1 MIGFGPRHPST
12 PFHRSR
18 EFPYLHQRDV
28 SNNRFGGYNAWLFSC
43 HEVRCRHIGRGA
55 NHGSGVYGIQGTN
68 RHHRHRPHSN
78 RQSRIGGGKG
88 TLTFNGKSY
97 PLSIGGVSVGTI
109 GVATVNLE
117 GTARNLRTAADIA
130 GTYGAASAS
139 VAIVGG
145 GKVATLKN
153 EKGVVLEV
161 HGVQLGLE
169 ASLSMSGMT
178 IVLQ

>member
-1 MIGFGPRHPST
+1 MLGFFRTMKFGAAILAGALMMVAAST
-12 PFHRSR
+12 ESR
-18 EFPYLHQRDV
+18 AQT
-28 SNNRFGGYNAWLFSC
+28 GTTGT
-43 HEVRCRHIGRGA
+43 VRIQIVKAGFIV
-55 NHGSGVYGIQGTN
+55 GV
-68 RHHRHRPHSN
+68 
-78 RQSRIGGGKG
+78 GGGKG

-139 VAIVGG
+139 LAIVGG
-145 GKVATLKN
+145 AKVAKLKN
-153 EKGVVLEV
+153 EKGVVLEL

-169 ASLSMSGMT
+169 ASLSLSGMT
-178 IVLQ
+178 IALQP

>member
-1 MIGFGPRHPST
+1 MLSFFRAMKFGAAILAGALIMAAASTESRAQTGTTGTVRIQIVKAGFI
-12 PFHRSR
+12 
-18 EFPYLHQRDV
+18 V
-28 SNNRFGGYNAWLFSC
+28 
-43 HEVRCRHIGRGA
+43 
-55 NHGSGVYGIQGTN
+55 GV
-68 RHHRHRPHSN
+68 
-78 RQSRIGGGKG
+78 GGGKG

-117 GTARNLRTAADIA
+117 GTARNLRTATDIA

-145 GKVATLKN
+145 AKVATLKN
-153 EKGVVLEV
+153 EKGVILEL

-169 ASLSMSGMT
+169 ASLSLSGMT
-178 IVLQ
+178 IALQ

>member
-1 MIGFGPRHPST
+1 MLSFFRAMKFGAAILAGALIMVAATTESRAQTGTGTVRIQIVKAGFI
-12 PFHRSR
+12 
-18 EFPYLHQRDV
+18 V
-28 SNNRFGGYNAWLFSC
+28 
-43 HEVRCRHIGRGA
+43 
-55 NHGSGVYGIQGTN
+55 GV
-68 RHHRHRPHSN
+68 
-78 RQSRIGGGKG
+78 GGGKG

-109 GVATVNLE
+109 GVATVNLQ

-145 GKVATLKN
+145 AKVATLKN

-169 ASLSMSGMT
+169 ASLSLSGMT
-178 IVLQ
+178 IALQ

>member
-1 MIGFGPRHPST
+1 MLGFFRTMKFGAAILAGALMMVAASIE
-12 PFHRSR
+12 SR
-18 EFPYLHQRDV
+18 AQT
-28 SNNRFGGYNAWLFSC
+28 GTTGT
-43 HEVRCRHIGRGA
+43 VRIQIVKAGFIV
-55 NHGSGVYGIQGTN
+55 GV
-68 RHHRHRPHSN
+68 
-78 RQSRIGGGKG
+78 GGGKG

-153 EKGVVLEV
+153 GKGVVLEV

-169 ASLSMSGMT
+169 ASLSLSGMT
-178 IVLQ
+178 IALQ

>member
-1 MIGFGPRHPST
+1 MLGFFRTMKFGAAILAGALMMVAAST
-12 PFHRSR
+12 ESR
-18 EFPYLHQRDV
+18 AQT
-28 SNNRFGGYNAWLFSC
+28 GTTGT
-43 HEVRCRHIGRGA
+43 VRIQIVKAGFIV
-55 NHGSGVYGIQGTN
+55 GV
-68 RHHRHRPHSN
+68 
-78 RQSRIGGGKG
+78 GGG
-88 TLTFNGKSY
+88 N
-97 PLSIGGVSVGTI
+97 VGTI

-145 GKVATLKN
+145 AKVATLKN

-169 ASLSMSGMT
+169 ASLSLSGMT
-178 IVLQ
+178 IALQP

>member
-1 MIGFGPRHPST
+1 MLGFFRTMKFGAAILAGALMMVAAST
-12 PFHRSR
+12 ESR
-18 EFPYLHQRDV
+18 AQT
-28 SNNRFGGYNAWLFSC
+28 GTTGT
-43 HEVRCRHIGRGA
+43 VRIQIVKAGFIV
-55 NHGSGVYGIQGTN
+55 GV
-68 RHHRHRPHSN
+68 
-78 RQSRIGGGKG
+78 GGGKG

-97 PLSIGGVSVGTI
+97 PLNIGGVSVGTI

-145 GKVATLKN
+145 AKVATLKN

-169 ASLSMSGMT
+169 ASLSLSGMT
-178 IVLQ
+178 IALQ

>member
-1 MIGFGPRHPST
+1 MLGFFRTMKFGAAILAGALMMVAASIE
-12 PFHRSR
+12 SR
-18 EFPYLHQRDV
+18 AQT
-28 SNNRFGGYNAWLFSC
+28 GTTGT
-43 HEVRCRHIGRGA
+43 VRIQIVKAGFIV
-55 NHGSGVYGIQGTN
+55 GV
-68 RHHRHRPHSN
+68 
-78 RQSRIGGGKG
+78 GGGKG

-145 GKVATLKN
+145 AKVATLKN
-153 EKGVVLEV
+153 EKGVVLEL

-169 ASLSMSGMT
+169 ASLSLSGMT
-178 IVLQ
+178 ITLQ

>member
-1 MIGFGPRHPST
+1 MLRLFRVMKFGAVMLAGALIMVAASTESRAQSGTTGTVRIQIVKAGFI
-12 PFHRSR
+12 
-18 EFPYLHQRDV
+18 V
-28 SNNRFGGYNAWLFSC
+28 
-43 HEVRCRHIGRGA
+43 
-55 NHGSGVYGIQGTN
+55 GV
-68 RHHRHRPHSN
+68 
-78 RQSRIGGGKG
+78 GGGKG

-109 GVATVNLE
+109 GVATVNLV

-145 GKVATLKN
+145 AKVATLKN

-169 ASLSMSGMT
+169 ASLSLSGMT
-178 IVLQ
+178 IALQ

>member
-1 MIGFGPRHPST
+1 MLGFFRTMKFGAAILAGALMMVAAST
-12 PFHRSR
+12 ESR
-18 EFPYLHQRDV
+18 AQT
-28 SNNRFGGYNAWLFSC
+28 GTTGT
-43 HEVRCRHIGRGA
+43 VRIQIVKAGFIV
-55 NHGSGVYGIQGTN
+55 GV
-68 RHHRHRPHSN
+68 
-78 RQSRIGGGKG
+78 GGGKG

-97 PLSIGGVSVGTI
+97 PLSIGGISVGTI

-145 GKVATLKN
+145 AKVATLKN

-169 ASLSMSGMT
+169 ASLSLSGMT
-178 IVLQ
+178 IALQ

>member
-1 MIGFGPRHPST
+1 MLGFFRAVKFGAAILAGALIMVATST
-12 PFHRSR
+12 ESR
-18 EFPYLHQRDV
+18 AQT
-28 SNNRFGGYNAWLFSC
+28 
-43 HEVRCRHIGRGA
+43 
-55 NHGSGVYGIQGTN
+55 GSGTVRIQIVKAGF
-68 RHHRHRPHSN
+68 
-78 RQSRIGGGKG
+78 IVGVGGGKG

-109 GVATVNLE
+109 GVATVNLA

-145 GKVATLKN
+145 AKVATLKN

-169 ASLSMSGMT
+169 ASLSLSGMT
-178 IVLQ
+178 IALQ

>member
-1 MIGFGPRHPST
+1 MLRLFRVMKFGAVMLAGALIMVAASTESRAQTGTTGTVRIQIVKAGFI
-12 PFHRSR
+12 
-18 EFPYLHQRDV
+18 V
-28 SNNRFGGYNAWLFSC
+28 
-43 HEVRCRHIGRGA
+43 
-55 NHGSGVYGIQGTN
+55 GV
-68 RHHRHRPHSN
+68 
-78 RQSRIGGGKG
+78 GGGKG

-109 GVATVNLE
+109 GVATVNLV

-130 GTYGAASAS
+130 GTCGAASAS

-145 GKVATLKN
+145 AKVATLKN

-169 ASLSMSGMT
+169 ASLSLSGMT
-178 IVLQ
+178 IALQ

>member
-1 MIGFGPRHPST
+1 MLSFFRAMKFGAAILAGALIMAAASTESRAQTGTGTVRIQIVKAGFI
-12 PFHRSR
+12 
-18 EFPYLHQRDV
+18 V
-28 SNNRFGGYNAWLFSC
+28 
-43 HEVRCRHIGRGA
+43 
-55 NHGSGVYGIQGTN
+55 GV
-68 RHHRHRPHSN
+68 
-78 RQSRIGGGKG
+78 GGGKG

-109 GVATVNLE
+109 GVATVNLQ

-139 VAIVGG
+139 VAIVSGA
-145 GKVATLKN
+145 KVATLKN

-169 ASLSMSGMT
+169 ASLSLSGMT
-178 IVLQ
+178 IALQ

>member
-1 MIGFGPRHPST
+1 MLSFFRAMNFGATILAGALIMVATSTESRAQTGTTGTVRIQIVKAGFI
-12 PFHRSR
+12 
-18 EFPYLHQRDV
+18 V
-28 SNNRFGGYNAWLFSC
+28 
-43 HEVRCRHIGRGA
+43 
-55 NHGSGVYGIQGTN
+55 GV
-68 RHHRHRPHSN
+68 
-78 RQSRIGGGKG
+78 GGGKG

-145 GKVATLKN
+145 AKVATLKN

-169 ASLSMSGMT
+169 ASLSLSGMT
-178 IVLQ
+178 IALQ

>member
-1 MIGFGPRHPST
+1 MLGFFRAMKFGAAILAGALIMVAAST
-12 PFHRSR
+12 ESR
-18 EFPYLHQRDV
+18 AQT
-28 SNNRFGGYNAWLFSC
+28 GTTGT
-43 HEVRCRHIGRGA
+43 VRIQIVKAGFIV
-55 NHGSGVYGIQGTN
+55 GV
-68 RHHRHRPHSN
+68 
-78 RQSRIGGGKG
+78 GGGKG

-109 GVATVNLE
+109 GVATVNLA

-130 GTYGAASAS
+130 GTYAAASAS

-145 GKVATLKN
+145 AKVATLKN

-169 ASLSMSGMT
+169 ASLSLSGMT
-178 IVLQ
+178 IALQ

>member
-1 MIGFGPRHPST
+1 MLGFFRTMKFGAAILAGALMMVAAST
-12 PFHRSR
+12 ESR
-18 EFPYLHQRDV
+18 AQT
-28 SNNRFGGYNAWLFSC
+28 GTTGT
-43 HEVRCRHIGRGA
+43 VRIQIVKAGFIV
-55 NHGSGVYGIQGTN
+55 GV
-68 RHHRHRPHSN
+68 
-78 RQSRIGGGKG
+78 GGGKG

-97 PLSIGGVSVGTI
+97 PLSIGGISVGTI

-117 GTARNLRTAADIA
+117 GTARNLPTAADIA

-145 GKVATLKN
+145 AKVATLKN

-169 ASLSMSGMT
+169 ASLSLSGMT
-178 IVLQ
+178 IALQ

>member
-1 MIGFGPRHPST
+1 MLGFFRTMKFGAAILAGALMMVAAST
-12 PFHRSR
+12 ESR
-18 EFPYLHQRDV
+18 AQT
-28 SNNRFGGYNAWLFSC
+28 GTTGT
-43 HEVRCRHIGRGA
+43 VRIQIVKAGFIV
-55 NHGSGVYGIQGTN
+55 GV
-68 RHHRHRPHSN
+68 
-78 RQSRIGGGKG
+78 GGGKG

-169 ASLSMSGMT
+169 ASLSLSGMT
-178 IVLQ
+178 IALQ

>member
-1 MIGFGPRHPST
+1 MLGFFRTMKFSAAILAGALMMVAAST
-12 PFHRSR
+12 ESR
-18 EFPYLHQRDV
+18 AQT
-28 SNNRFGGYNAWLFSC
+28 GTTGT
-43 HEVRCRHIGRGA
+43 VRMQIDKAGFIV
-55 NHGSGVYGIQGTN
+55 GV
-68 RHHRHRPHSN
+68 
-78 RQSRIGGGKG
+78 GGGKG

-109 GVATVNLE
+109 GVATVNLA

-145 GKVATLKN
+145 AKVATLKN
-153 EKGVVLEV
+153 EKDVVLEV

-169 ASLSMSGMT
+169 ASLSLSGMT
-178 IVLQ
+178 IALQ

>member
-1 MIGFGPRHPST
+1 
-12 PFHRSR
+12 
-18 EFPYLHQRDV
+18 
-28 SNNRFGGYNAWLFSC
+28 
-43 HEVRCRHIGRGA
+43 
-55 NHGSGVYGIQGTN
+55 
-68 RHHRHRPHSN
+68 
-78 RQSRIGGGKG
+78 
-88 TLTFNGKSY
+88 
-97 PLSIGGVSVGTI
+97 LSIGGVSVGTI

-169 ASLSMSGMT
+169 ASLSLSGMT
-178 IVLQ
+178 IALQ